1 MRFDELMK
9 QVGLV
14 VAAAVAVV
22 AGGEGQGAGLQVR
35 FYPQETVRAYEV
47 SAPRGWNSVLLQNI
61 AVVNDSSEQVLL
73 ERVEV
78 ELMAEGVPVHFENVE
93 LPLADGPREI
103 QGGDIVQSR

>member
-1 MRFDELMK
+1 MK

-14 VAAAVAVV
+14 VAAVVAVV
-22 AGGEGQGAGLQVR
+22 AGSEGQGAGLQIR

-47 SAPRGWNSVLLQNI
+47 SAPQGRNSVLLQNI

-78 ELMAEGVPVHFENVE
+78 ELMAEGVPV
-93 LPLADGPREI
+93 
-103 QGGDIVQSR
+103 QSQHI